1 MLDMFET
8 GAKFC
13 FDSGGA
19 TLEDGMFVKLTDGT
33 ITRWINMD
41 AVIQMRFDDDKHQTE
56 LFLLRENAGPI
67 FVDEPPEEVR
77 TLMDVELERLCQI
90 AKWTTGGPMG

>member
-1 MLDMFET
+1 MLDMFGT

-56 LFLLRENAGPI
+56 LFLLRENAGPF
-67 FVDEPPEEVR
+67 FVDEPPEEIR
-77 TLMDVELERLCQI
+77 TLMDVEIERLSQI
-90 AKWTTGGPMG
+90 EKWARPK